1 MNKFKYYFILIIA
14 SVFLFS
20 CSKDDNS
27 IEQVPLRDYGEQFKA
42 DNDSIEK
49 YLNTHYIEE
58 IVNAPGEIRDQDV
71 KLTKI
76 PEGGTQVSIMSLLNR
91 PIFPK
96 LLKKTVSLHDITYEV
111 YYLVL
116 REGIGQRPTNTD
128 GVFAAYKGML
138 FDGTVFDQS
147 TNPQGL
153 YNLDGITQSPGI
165 PVIRGWA
172 EVFPEFRTGKYDE
185 SGLGDG
191 TLVYTDFGAG
201 VMFLPS
207 GLAYYSGSGA
217 IPAYTPILFNIKL
230 YELKRFDHD
239 NDGIP
244 DYLEDID
251 GDNYLRVTDDTDGDG
266 IPDYLDIDDDG
277 DGFTTRS
284 EITINGVLTP
294 FESIPDCS
302 GNTTD
307 TNRKRKHLDKNCH

>member
-1 MNKFKYYFILIIA
+1 MNKFKYYFILIITCL
-14 SVFLFS
+14 SLFS

-27 IEQVPLRDYGEQFKA
+27 IEEVPLRDFGEQFAK

-49 YLNTHYIEE
+49 YLKTHYIEE

-76 PEGGTQVSIMSLLNR
+76 PEGGTQVSILSLLNSST
-91 PIFPK
+91 FPK
-96 LLKKTVSLHDITYEV
+96 LLMKNVELHDITYKL

-116 REGIGQRPTNTD
+116 REGTGVKPTNVD
-128 GVFAAYKGML
+128 GVYAAYKGAL
-138 FDGTVFDQS
+138 LDQTVFDQS

-153 YNLDGITQSPGI
+153 YNLDGQTQSPGI

-172 EVFPEFRTGKYDE
+172 EVFPELRTGKYVE
-185 SGLGDG
+185 SDKNDG

-207 GLAYYSGSGA
+207 GLGYYVGSGA

-230 YELKRFDHD
+230 YEVRRYDHD
-239 NDGIP
+239 GDGIP
-244 DYLEDID
+244 SYLEDINGD
-251 GDNYLRVTDDTDGDG
+251 GDVYNDDTDGDG
-266 IPDYLDIDDDG
+266 IPDFRDIDDDG

-302 GNTTD
+302 GNIPTD
-307 TNRKRKHLDKNCH
+307 LKKKKHLDKNCH